1 MSGAAALLQ
10 QRHALVLVPAS
21 DRRKI
26 TGLTLAERG
35 RRVAVLAGIAPARVV
50 LVRSAEELS
59 AARGRL
65 AKVPLLVMTATSQV
79 VAVSLLAKL
88 ALGESGRRQAV
99 DPARGGQSAGAWVL
113 DAEDAEAALD
123 AVAAAYA
130 AAGTGSGAAVA
141 LLDLSLGEGFAP
153 VEVDRRARFPMRD
166 PGDLRAAIRW
176 QYELVN
182 KPLDA
187 PICRYFYRPLAR
199 PLTIL
204 FLRSPL
210 SPNVISVLSILLSL
224 AGCAIAASGDLMTH
238 VLGLLVLLSGGIVD
252 TNDGEVARLRLEMSK
267 TGAWI
272 DAMGDD
278 MARIGLLLGMGG
290 HVAATHPSWP
300 VWPVTLAAA
309 AMTVLS
315 LVLIYWYCIF
325 VIDSSNNQDY
335 TKALQIGPGVR
346 AEGSARSVGAWL
358 ADMGAQI
365 VRRDFIDLAAV
376 FVAIAGGSLVTFS
389 LLSVG
394 ALATLI
400 VVIPTHLKIV
410 KAVRSGQIVPV
421 RR

>member
-1 MSGAAALLQ
+1 MSQGQDLLA
-10 QRHALVLVPAS
+10 QRHALVLVPPTS

-26 TGLTLAERG
+26 TGLTLAERA
-35 RRVAVLAGIAPARVV
+35 RRVAVLAGIGADRVT
-50 LVRSAEELS
+50 LVRTKDELA
-59 AARGRL
+59 AARERLSGR
-65 AKVPLLVMTATSQV
+65 PLVVMTAAAQV
-79 VAVSLLAKL
+79 VAVSLLAPL
-88 ALGESGRRQAV
+88 RLGERGARRAV
-99 DPARGGQSAGAWVL
+99 DPQRGGEGAGAWVV
-113 DAEDAEAALD
+113 DADGAAGALD
-123 AVAAAYA
+123 AVAAALA
-130 AAGTGSGAAVA
+130 SAGEQPRALHQLELGA
-141 LLDLSLGEGFAP
+141 GFEA
-153 VEVDRRARFPMRD
+153 VEVDRRARFPVRD
-166 PGDLRAAIRW
+166 EQELRAAVRW

-210 SPNVISVLSILLSL
+210 SPNAISILSILLSL
-224 AGCAIAASGDLMTH
+224 AGCAIAASGDLRTH
-238 VLGLLVLLSGGIVD
+238 VIGLLVLLSGGIVD

-325 VIDSSNNQDY
+325 VIGSSNNQDY

-346 AEGSARSVGAWL
+346 DESSQRSVGAWV
-358 ADMGAQI
+358 ADLGAQI

-389 LLSVG
+389 LLSLG
-394 ALATLI
+394 ALVTLI

-410 KAVRSGQIVPV
+410 KAVRSGELRPV
-421 RR
+421 RG